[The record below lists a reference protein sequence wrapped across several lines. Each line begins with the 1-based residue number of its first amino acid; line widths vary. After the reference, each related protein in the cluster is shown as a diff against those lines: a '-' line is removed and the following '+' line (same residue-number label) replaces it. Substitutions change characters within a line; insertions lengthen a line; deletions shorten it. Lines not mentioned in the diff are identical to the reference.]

1 MSGGEGS
8 IIGTMF
14 GLFLLTV
21 MSNAAIFV
29 GLSALWEE
37 AISGVVL
44 VVAIDS
50 TPSWSPYG
58 EGQLSAKS
66 SKRDERT
73 PGNAFKLTARAW
85 TTSPSRPAHLTS
97 RQHPQLSSTERSPCP
112 AHSSAAGTFSEEP
125 PHIRANQGGNEMTD
139 HETTFSGDGTA
150 SAGRQ
155 PARHTRRD
163 FIKTASLGAAATA
176 AAGGFLADMFAGGA
190 SPAAASELSSLLSGN
205 GKKYYLVTGN
215 IGDPF
220 YIQVRAGFA
229 AIDKLFG
236 FSSTVVGTS
245 NTDISVI
252 VSDIADLDSSQ
263 RHVRAHGPGPRGE
276 CVWPGLQASGRRRRT
291 RLERP

>member
-1 MSGGEGS
+1 
-8 IIGTMF
+8 
-14 GLFLLTV
+14 
-21 MSNAAIFV
+21 
-29 GLSALWEE
+29 
-37 AISGVVL
+37 
-44 VVAIDS
+44 
-50 TPSWSPYG
+50 
-58 EGQLSAKS
+58 
-66 SKRDERT
+66 
-73 PGNAFKLTARAW
+73 
-85 TTSPSRPAHLTS
+85 
-97 RQHPQLSSTERSPCP
+97 
-112 AHSSAAGTFSEEP
+112 
-125 PHIRANQGGNEMTD
+125 MTD

-155 PARHTRRD
+155 PARHTQRE

-190 SPAAASELSSLLSGN
+190 SPAAASELSSSLSGN

-252 VSDIADLDSSQ
+252 VSDIATLIARKGTSGLMVPDL
-263 RHVRAHGPGPRGE
+263 AANAYGP
-276 CVWPGLQASGRRRRT
+276 VYKQAAAAGVPV
-291 RLERP
+291 LNYL